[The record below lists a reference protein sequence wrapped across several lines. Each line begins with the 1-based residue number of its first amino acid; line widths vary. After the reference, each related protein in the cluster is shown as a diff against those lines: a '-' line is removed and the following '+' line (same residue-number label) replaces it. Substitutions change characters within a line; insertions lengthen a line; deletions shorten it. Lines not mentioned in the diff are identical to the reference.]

1 MTLTL
6 FYTIVGFALAGYSVI
21 ANDSIQTLGTF
32 IASKQKWFKWYTL
45 ASAASF
51 VMILAITWGWYSND
65 GDISYGR
72 LTRIPFQEIQWYHA
86 VAPGILLVLTR
97 VGIPVSTTFLV
108 LSAFA
113 STVVL
118 EKMLMKSVVGYGL
131 AATAAYICWIV
142 ISKFI
147 NEKLDE
153 VEDKWIGFWR
163 NSVWVTSAWLWW
175 VWLSH
180 DVANIAVYLP
190 RQIDVNLLLIVLA
203 YFTALLFYIF
213 YIHGGTI
220 QKVVLEKTG
229 TRYARSATIINIIYA
244 AVLYYFKE
252 LNEGYGLAA
261 VAAYICWIVVSK
273 FINEKFD
280 EVEDKWIGFWR
291 NSVWVTSAWLW
302 WVWLSHDVANIAV
315 YLPRQIDVNL
325 LLIVLAYFTAL
336 LFYIFY
342 INGGTIQ
349 KVVLDKTGTRYARSA
364 TIINVIYAAVLY
376 YFKEL
381 NDLPMSTTWVFV
393 GLLCGRELAISTMN
407 KDYKFKYVFPLIGK
421 DFLKMTIGLTVSVA
435 IVLAIHYIIIPN
447 NWF

>member
-1 MTLTL
+1 MEMTLV
-6 FYTIVGFALAGYSVI
+6 YTVIGFALAGYSVI

-32 IASKQKWFKWYTL
+32 IASKKKWFKWYIL
-45 ASAASF
+45 AGSASS
-51 VMILAITWGWYSND
+51 VMILALAWGWYSYD

-72 LTRIPFQEIQWYHA
+72 LTRIPYQEIQWYHA
-86 VAPGILLVLTR
+86 VAPAILLLLTR

-118 EKMLMKSVVGYGL
+118 EKMLLKSVVGYGL
-131 AATAAYICWIV
+131 AAMVAYIAWIV
-142 ISKFI
+142 VSKFI

-153 VEDKWIGFWR
+153 VDEKYIGFWR
-163 NSVWVTSAWLWW
+163 NSVWVTSGWLWW

-190 RQIDVNLLLIVLA
+190 RQLDLTILLTVMA
-203 YFTALLFYIF
+203 YFTVLLFYIF
-213 YIHGGTI
+213 YIQGGRI
-220 QKVVLEKTG
+220 QNVVLEKTG

-244 AVLYYFKE
+244 AVLF
-252 LNEGYGLAA
+252 
-261 VAAYICWIVVSK
+261 
-273 FINEKFD
+273 
-280 EVEDKWIGFWR
+280 
-291 NSVWVTSAWLW
+291 
-302 WVWLSHDVANIAV
+302 
-315 YLPRQIDVNL
+315 
-325 LLIVLAYFTAL
+325 
-336 LFYIFY
+336 
-342 INGGTIQ
+342 
-349 KVVLDKTGTRYARSA
+349 
-364 TIINVIYAAVLY
+364 

-421 DFLKMTIGLTVSVA
+421 DFLKMIFGLSVSVG

>member
-1 MTLTL
+1 MEMTLI
-6 FYTIVGFALAGYSVI
+6 YTVIGFALAGYSVI

-32 IASKQKWFKWYTL
+32 IASKKKWFKWYVL
-45 ASAASF
+45 AGSASS
-51 VMILAITWGWYSND
+51 VMILALAWGWYSYD

-72 LTRIPFQEIQWYHA
+72 LTRIPYQEIQWYHA
-86 VAPGILLVLTR
+86 VAPAILLLLTR

-118 EKMLMKSVVGYGL
+118 EKMLLKSVVGYGL
-131 AATAAYICWIV
+131 AATVAYIAWIV
-142 ISKFI
+142 VSKFI

-153 VEDKWIGFWR
+153 VDEKYIGFWR
-163 NSVWVTSAWLWW
+163 NSVWVTSGWLWW

-190 RQIDVNLLLIVLA
+190 RQLDITILLTVMA

-213 YIHGGTI
+213 YIQGGRI
-220 QKVVLEKTG
+220 QTVVLEKTG

-244 AVLYYFKE
+244 AVLF
-252 LNEGYGLAA
+252 
-261 VAAYICWIVVSK
+261 
-273 FINEKFD
+273 
-280 EVEDKWIGFWR
+280 
-291 NSVWVTSAWLW
+291 
-302 WVWLSHDVANIAV
+302 
-315 YLPRQIDVNL
+315 
-325 LLIVLAYFTAL
+325 
-336 LFYIFY
+336 
-342 INGGTIQ
+342 
-349 KVVLDKTGTRYARSA
+349 
-364 TIINVIYAAVLY
+364 

-421 DFLKMTIGLTVSVA
+421 DFLKMIFGLSVSVG
-435 IVLAIHYIIIPN
+435 IVLAIHYLIIPN

>member
-1 MTLTL
+1 MELTL
-6 FYTIVGFALAGYSVI
+6 IYTIIGFGLAGWSVI
-21 ANDSIQTLGTF
+21 GNDSIQTLGTF

-45 ASAASF
+45 SSAASF
-51 VMILAITWGWYSND
+51 VMILALAWGWYAYD

-72 LTRIPFQEIQWYHA
+72 LTRIPYQEIQWYHA
-86 VAPGILLVLTR
+86 VAPGILLLLTR

-131 AATAAYICWIV
+131 AAVVAYISWIV
-142 ISKFI
+142 ISKLI

-153 VEDKWIGFWR
+153 VDEKWIGFWR
-163 NSVWVTSAWLWW
+163 NSVWVTSGWLWW

-190 RQIDVNLLLIVLA
+190 RQLSPILLFTVMT
-203 YFTALLFYIF
+203 YFTVLIFYIF
-213 YIHGGTI
+213 YIHGG
-220 QKVVLEKTG
+220 
-229 TRYARSATIINIIYA
+229 
-244 AVLYYFKE
+244 
-252 LNEGYGLAA
+252 
-261 VAAYICWIVVSK
+261 
-273 FINEKFD
+273 
-280 EVEDKWIGFWR
+280 
-291 NSVWVTSAWLW
+291 
-302 WVWLSHDVANIAV
+302 
-315 YLPRQIDVNL
+315 P
-325 LLIVLAYFTAL
+325 
-336 LFYIFY
+336 
-342 INGGTIQ
+342 IQ

-364 TIINVIYAAVLY
+364 TIINVIYACVLF

-421 DFLKMTIGLTVSVA
+421 DFIKMIFGLSVSVG

>member
-1 MTLTL
+1 MDLTL
-6 FYTIVGFALAGYSVI
+6 IYTIVGFGLAGWSVI
-21 ANDSIQTLGTF
+21 GNDSIQTLGTF

-45 ASAASF
+45 ASTASF
-51 VMILAITWGWYSND
+51 VMILALSWGWYNYD

-72 LTRIPFQEIQWYHA
+72 LTRIPYQEIQWYHA
-86 VAPGILLVLTR
+86 VAPGILLLLTR
-97 VGIPVSTTFLV
+97 IGIPVSTTFLV

-131 AATAAYICWIV
+131 AAVVAYIAWIL
-142 ISKFI
+142 ISKLI

-153 VEDKWIGFWR
+153 VDEKWIGFWR
-163 NSVWVTSAWLWW
+163 NSVWVTSGWLWW

-190 RQIDVNLLLIVLA
+190 RQLSPTLLITVMA
-203 YFTALLFYIF
+203 YFAILLFYIF
-213 YIHGGTI
+213 YIHGG
-220 QKVVLEKTG
+220 
-229 TRYARSATIINIIYA
+229 
-244 AVLYYFKE
+244 
-252 LNEGYGLAA
+252 
-261 VAAYICWIVVSK
+261 
-273 FINEKFD
+273 
-280 EVEDKWIGFWR
+280 
-291 NSVWVTSAWLW
+291 
-302 WVWLSHDVANIAV
+302 
-315 YLPRQIDVNL
+315 P
-325 LLIVLAYFTAL
+325 
-336 LFYIFY
+336 
-342 INGGTIQ
+342 IQ

-364 TIINVIYAAVLY
+364 TIINVIYAVVLF

-421 DFLKMTIGLTVSVA
+421 DFIKMIFGLSVSVG

>member
-1 MTLTL
+1 MDLTL
-6 FYTIVGFALAGYSVI
+6 IYTIVGFGLAGWSVI
-21 ANDSIQTLGTF
+21 GNDSIQTLGTF

-45 ASAASF
+45 AVSASF
-51 VMILAITWGWYSND
+51 VMILALGWGWYTYD

-72 LTRIPFQEIQWYHA
+72 LTRIPYQEIQWYHA
-86 VAPGILLVLTR
+86 VAPGILLLLTR
-97 VGIPVSTTFLV
+97 IGIPVSTTFLV

-131 AATAAYICWIV
+131 AAVIAYISWIV
-142 ISKFI
+142 ISKLI

-153 VEDKWIGFWR
+153 VDEKWIGFWR
-163 NSVWVTSAWLWW
+163 NSVWVTSGWLWW

-190 RQIDVNLLLIVLA
+190 RQLSLALLITVMT
-203 YFTALLFYIF
+203 YFTILLFYIF
-213 YIHGGTI
+213 YIHGG
-220 QKVVLEKTG
+220 
-229 TRYARSATIINIIYA
+229 
-244 AVLYYFKE
+244 
-252 LNEGYGLAA
+252 
-261 VAAYICWIVVSK
+261 
-273 FINEKFD
+273 
-280 EVEDKWIGFWR
+280 
-291 NSVWVTSAWLW
+291 
-302 WVWLSHDVANIAV
+302 
-315 YLPRQIDVNL
+315 P
-325 LLIVLAYFTAL
+325 
-336 LFYIFY
+336 
-342 INGGTIQ
+342 IQ

-364 TIINVIYAAVLY
+364 TIINVIYAVVLF

-421 DFLKMTIGLTVSVA
+421 DFIKMIFGLSVSVG

>member
-1 MTLTL
+1 MEMTLI
-6 FYTIVGFALAGYSVI
+6 YTVIGFALAGYSVI

-32 IASKQKWFKWYTL
+32 IASKKKWFKWYVL
-45 ASAASF
+45 AGSASS
-51 VMILAITWGWYSND
+51 VMILALAWGWYAYD

-72 LTRIPFQEIQWYHA
+72 LTRIPYQEIQWYHA
-86 VAPGILLVLTR
+86 VAPAILLLLTR

-118 EKMLMKSVVGYGL
+118 EKMLLKSVVGYGL
-131 AATAAYICWIV
+131 AAMVAYIAWIV
-142 ISKFI
+142 VSKFI

-153 VEDKWIGFWR
+153 VDEKYIGFWR
-163 NSVWVTSAWLWW
+163 NSVWVTSGWLWW

-190 RQIDVNLLLIVLA
+190 RQLDITILLTVMA
-203 YFTALLFYIF
+203 YFTVLLFYIF
-213 YIHGGTI
+213 YIQGGRI
-220 QKVVLEKTG
+220 QTVVLE
-229 TRYARSATIINIIYA
+229 
-244 AVLYYFKE
+244 
-252 LNEGYGLAA
+252 
-261 VAAYICWIVVSK
+261 
-273 FINEKFD
+273 
-280 EVEDKWIGFWR
+280 
-291 NSVWVTSAWLW
+291 
-302 WVWLSHDVANIAV
+302 
-315 YLPRQIDVNL
+315 
-325 LLIVLAYFTAL
+325 
-336 LFYIFY
+336 
-342 INGGTIQ
+342 
-349 KVVLDKTGTRYARSA
+349 KTGTRYARSA

-421 DFLKMTIGLTVSVA
+421 DFLKMIFGLSVSVG

>member
-1 MTLTL
+1 MEITLI
-6 FYTIVGFALAGYSVI
+6 YTIIGFGLAGYSVI

-51 VMILAITWGWYSND
+51 VMILAITWGWYSYD

-72 LTRIPFQEIQWYHA
+72 LNRIPFQEIQWYHA
-86 VAPGILLVLTR
+86 VAPAILLVLTR

-113 STVVL
+113 STIVL
-118 EKMLMKSVVGYGL
+118 EKMLVKSIVGYGI
-131 AATAAYICWIV
+131 AAAVAYVCWIV

-147 NEKLDE
+147 NEKFDE
-153 VEDKWIGFWR
+153 VTEDKWISFWR
-163 NSVWVTSAWLWW
+163 NSVWVTSGWLWW

-190 RQIDVNLLLIVLA
+190 RQLDISLLLIVLA
-203 YFTALLFYIF
+203 YFSVLIFYIF
-213 YIHGGTI
+213 YIHGG
-220 QKVVLEKTG
+220 
-229 TRYARSATIINIIYA
+229 
-244 AVLYYFKE
+244 
-252 LNEGYGLAA
+252 
-261 VAAYICWIVVSK
+261 
-273 FINEKFD
+273 
-280 EVEDKWIGFWR
+280 
-291 NSVWVTSAWLW
+291 
-302 WVWLSHDVANIAV
+302 
-315 YLPRQIDVNL
+315 P
-325 LLIVLAYFTAL
+325 
-336 LFYIFY
+336 
-342 INGGTIQ
+342 IQ

-381 NDLPMSTTWVFV
+381 NDIPMSTTWVFV

-421 DFLKMTIGLTVSVA
+421 DFAKMIFGLSVSVA
-435 IVLAIHYIIIPN
+435 IVLAIHYYIIPKGLY
-447 NWF
+447 